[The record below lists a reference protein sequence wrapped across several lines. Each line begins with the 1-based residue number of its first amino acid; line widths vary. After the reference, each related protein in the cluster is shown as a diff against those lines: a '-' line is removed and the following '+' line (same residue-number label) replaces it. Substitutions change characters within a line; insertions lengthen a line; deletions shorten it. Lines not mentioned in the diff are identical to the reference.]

1 MADDVQDN
9 FNKAVAELF
18 KSNQEVVGAPPVV
31 EQEVVPV
38 VEEEGIGL
46 SSLLGGAK
54 EKAGDILQRLGKTF
68 DPGIPEEAFPAT
80 IKKTE
85 APLRME
91 IPPKKPTEEQRVFN
105 RLSIKKLN
113 PAAIAGLMG
122 SIDIESG
129 GTFAFDRQED
139 LYKHGD
145 QKGDGYGLFQFTDYK
160 NEEGEL
166 VGHLTEYKKY
176 LEDNNLVDSS
186 ESQIDYVLDNI
197 YLGIGEDIGGDN
209 RKKLQEVFK
218 SGSPEEVTVM
228 FTKIFERPQK
238 GSEHMDRRM
247 QSATQRFES
256 ISGNRR
262 GGMISRNPYP
272 HNPRPI

>member
-1 MADDVQDN
+1 MAEDAQAN
-9 FNKAVAELF
+9 FEAVLNNLLEPQ
-18 KSNQEVVGAPPVV
+18 QEVVGAPPVI
-31 EQEVVPV
+31 
-38 VEEEGIGL
+38 EEDALGL

-54 EKAGDILQRLGKTF
+54 EKAGDLFEWYKRFSYPDVPDQKEDILSDVQ
-68 DPGIPEEAFPAT
+68 
-80 IKKTE
+80 
-85 APLRME
+85 
-91 IPPKKPTEEQRVFN
+91 IPPEKPTPPTGEQRVFS
-105 RLSIKKLN
+105 RLSFRELN
-113 PAAIAGLMG
+113 PAAIAGIMG
-122 SIDIESG
+122 NIDVETG
-129 GTFAFDRQED
+129 GTFSFDRQED

-160 NEEGEL
+160 NEEGKL

-197 YLGIGEDIGGDN
+197 YLGIGEDIGGEN
-209 RKKLQEVFK
+209 RKNLQEVFK

-238 GSEHMDRRM
+238 GSEHMDRRR
-247 QSATQRFES
+247 QSAIQRFES

-272 HNPRPI
+272 YNPRPI